1 MRRCCQDG
9 ANENRGWPIYGRAEN
24 SGMGHGADRALMAR
38 ELGIFRVYVDCLD
51 KAGERDQQDT

>member
-24 SGMGHGADRALMAR
+24 SGMGHGADRALMAW

-51 KAGERDQQDT
+51 KAGERD